1 MKDEV
6 TEEDR
11 KAMEEWLK
19 HNKITICPP
28 GERSDDDSISY
39 SWGKKKKSKSPKKVD
54 LSEE

>member
-1 MKDEV
+1 M

-19 HNKITICPP
+19 HNEITICPP
-28 GERSDDDSISY
+28 GVRSDEDSIGY
-39 SWGKKKKSKSPKKVD
+39 SWGKKKKSKLPKKVD

>member
-6 TEEDR
+6 TAEDR

-19 HNKITICPP
+19 HNEITICPP